1 MRFNAPKLPA
11 PMLGEHAGPVM
22 DRLERPCVRSIQ
34 DPPAVAPHGHEIDI
48 PEHVQ
53 VLRDGRLPQ
62 LKCLG
67 NFADRPFTGRD
78 ELEDVSAT
86 RFGNGVERIRCGQG
100 AGHVLI
106 YTFPYGNMSRPV
118 DDIVR
123 RFDGPICLNASVI
136 TPGRVAVGD
145 SIALR

>member
-1 MRFNAPKLPA
+1 MRFNAPKLPT

-100 AGHVLI
+100 AGHALI
-106 YTFPYGNMSRPV
+106 YTFPYGNMSSLAIRSSMRCHV
-118 DDIVR
+118 W
-123 RFDGPICLNASVI
+123 ASPLV
-136 TPGRVAVGD
+136 
-145 SIALR
+145 S